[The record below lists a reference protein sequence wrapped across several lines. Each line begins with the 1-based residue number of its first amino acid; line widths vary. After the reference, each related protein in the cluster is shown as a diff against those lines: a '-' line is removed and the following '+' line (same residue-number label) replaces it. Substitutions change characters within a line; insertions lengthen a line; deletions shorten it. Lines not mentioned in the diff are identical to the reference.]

1 MKTVTAVLLGA
12 GSRGRYI
19 YAPFAEKH
27 PEDLKIVAVAEPNAE
42 RRERIAAIHGITP
55 DRVYASWEQAFEH
68 GRIADAM
75 IISTLDRL
83 HYMPA
88 MKALELGY
96 HVLLEK
102 PMSPVAEECIRIE
115 QAALAQQ
122 RVLTVSHVLRYS
134 PFWSGIKSCIE
145 AGEVG
150 TIATIQHSEY
160 VGYRHMTHSY
170 VRGNWRNSTE
180 SSPMIL
186 AKCCHDLDIISWLMD
201 QPCTRVSSFGS
212 LLHFREEQAPE
223 GSTERCT
230 DGCRVERSC
239 PFSAL
244 KLYNQPPEHPW
255 ARYITPD
262 LSAEGIMQA
271 LKEGPF
277 GRCVYRCDNDVVDH
291 QIVNME
297 FAGGANATFT
307 LSAFAEKEFR
317 RVRIMGTKGEI
328 YGDMEAGSFTLNRY
342 ATGET
347 IQFHCGVKGDG
358 HGGGDERMVADFVR
372 QVREHDRE
380 YDRVSGAGLTSATAS
395 LQSHLIAFAA
405 EASRLQGGMIV
416 ELDEMVKRAADQP
429 SGTPN

>member
-19 YAPFAEKH
+19 YGPYAEMH
-27 PEDLKIVAVAEPNAE
+27 PDELKIVAVAEPNEE
-42 RRERIAAIHGITP
+42 RRQRIAEIHGIAP
-55 DRVYASWEQAFEH
+55 EYVYRSWEQAFEK
-68 GRIADAM
+68 GRIADVM

-83 HYMPA
+83 HYVPA

-96 HVLLEK
+96 HILLEK

-115 QAALAQQ
+115 QAALAHR

-134 PFWSGIKSCIE
+134 PFWSGIKRCIE

-170 VRGNWRNSTE
+170 VRGNWRNSDE
-180 SSPMIL
+180 SSPMVL
-186 AKCCHDLDIISWLMD
+186 AKSCHDLDIISWLMD
-201 QPCTRVSSFGS
+201 EPCVSVSSYGS
-212 LLHFREEQAPE
+212 LLHFREEHAPA
-223 GSTERCT
+223 GSAARCT
-230 DGCRVERSC
+230 DGCQVERSC

-255 ARYITPD
+255 ARYITHD
-262 LSAEGIMQA
+262 LSPEGIMTA

-277 GRCVYRCDNDVVDH
+277 GRCVYRCDNNVVDH

-297 FAGGANATFT
+297 FANGANANFT
-307 LSAFAEKEFR
+307 LSAFAEQEIR
-317 RVRIMGTKGEI
+317 SVRIMGTKGEI
-328 YGDMEAGSFTLNRY
+328 IGNMEDGTYTLKRF
-342 ATGET
+342 ATGERVE
-347 IQFHCGVKGDG
+347 FHCGVSGDG
-358 HGGGDERMVADFVR
+358 HGGGDERMVAEFLHL
-372 QVREHDRE
+372 VREHQE
-380 YDRVSGAGLTSATAS
+380 EAMATALTSATAS

-405 EASRLQGGMIV
+405 EVSRLQGGMP
-416 ELDEMVKRAADQP
+416 VKLADMIGRVAEE
-429 SGTPN
+429 SGV

>member
-19 YAPFAEKH
+19 YGPYAEKH
-27 PEDLKIVAVAEPNAE
+27 PDELKIVAVAEPNEE
-42 RRERIAAIHGITP
+42 RRQRIAEIHGIAP
-55 DRVYASWEQAFEH
+55 EYVYRSWEQAFEK
-68 GRIADAM
+68 GRIADVM

-83 HYMPA
+83 HYVPA

-96 HVLLEK
+96 HILLEK

-115 QAALAQQ
+115 QAALAHR

-134 PFWSGIKSCIE
+134 PFWSGIKRCIE

-170 VRGNWRNSTE
+170 VRGNWRNSDE
-180 SSPMIL
+180 SSPMVL
-186 AKCCHDLDIISWLMD
+186 AKSCHDLDIISWLMD
-201 QPCTRVSSFGS
+201 EPCVSVSSYGS
-212 LLHFREEQAPE
+212 LLHFREEHAPA
-223 GSTERCT
+223 GSAARCT
-230 DGCRVERSC
+230 DGCQVERSC

-255 ARYITPD
+255 ARYITHD
-262 LSAEGIMQA
+262 LSPEGIMTA

-277 GRCVYRCDNDVVDH
+277 GRCVYRCDNNVVDH

-297 FAGGANATFT
+297 FANGANANFT
-307 LSAFAEKEFR
+307 LSAFAEQEVR
-317 RVRIMGTKGEI
+317 SVRIMGTKGEI
-328 YGDMEAGSFTLNRY
+328 IGNMEDGTYTLKRF
-342 ATGET
+342 ATGERVE
-347 IQFHCGVKGDG
+347 FHCGVSGDG
-358 HGGGDERMVADFVR
+358 HGGGDERMVAEFLHLVL
-372 QVREHDRE
+372 EHQE
-380 YDRVSGAGLTSATAS
+380 EAMATALTSATAS

-405 EASRLQGGMIV
+405 EESRLQGGMP
-416 ELDEMVKRAADQP
+416 VKLADMIGRVAAE
-429 SGTPN
+429 SGV

>member
-19 YAPFAEKH
+19 YGPYAEKH
-27 PEDLKIVAVAEPNAE
+27 PDELKIVAVAEPNEE
-42 RRERIAAIHGITP
+42 RRQRIAEIHGIAP
-55 DRVYASWEQAFEH
+55 EYVYRSWEQAFEK
-68 GRIADAM
+68 GRIADVM

-83 HYMPA
+83 HYVPA

-96 HVLLEK
+96 HILLEK

-115 QAALAQQ
+115 QAALAHR

-134 PFWSGIKSCIE
+134 PFWSGIKRCIE

-170 VRGNWRNSTE
+170 VRGNWRNSDE
-180 SSPMIL
+180 SSPMVL
-186 AKCCHDLDIISWLMD
+186 AKSCHDLDIISWLMD
-201 QPCTRVSSFGS
+201 EPCVSVSSYGS
-212 LLHFREEQAPE
+212 LLHFREEHAPA
-223 GSTERCT
+223 GSAARCT
-230 DGCRVERSC
+230 DGCQVERSC

-255 ARYITPD
+255 ARYITHD
-262 LSAEGIMQA
+262 LSPEGIMTA

-277 GRCVYRCDNDVVDH
+277 GRCVYRCDNNVVDH

-297 FAGGANATFT
+297 FANGANANFT
-307 LSAFAEKEFR
+307 LSAFAEQEIR
-317 RVRIMGTKGEI
+317 SVRIMGTKGEI
-328 YGDMEAGSFTLNRY
+328 VGNMEDGTYTLKRF
-342 ATGET
+342 ATGERVE
-347 IQFHCGVKGDG
+347 FHCGVAGDG
-358 HGGGDERMVADFVR
+358 HGGGDERMVAEFLHL
-372 QVREHDRE
+372 VREHQE
-380 YDRVSGAGLTSATAS
+380 EAMATALTSATAS

-405 EASRLQGGMIV
+405 EESRLQGGMPVKLADMIGRVAV
-416 ELDEMVKRAADQP
+416 EARV
-429 SGTPN
+429 

>member
-19 YAPFAEKH
+19 YGPYAEKH
-27 PEDLKIVAVAEPNAE
+27 PDELKIVAVAEPNEE
-42 RRERIAAIHGITP
+42 RRQRIAEIHGIAP
-55 DRVYASWEQAFEH
+55 EYVYRSWEQAFEK
-68 GRIADAM
+68 GRIADVM

-83 HYMPA
+83 HYVPA

-96 HVLLEK
+96 HILLEK

-115 QAALAQQ
+115 QAALAHR

-134 PFWSGIKSCIE
+134 PFWSGIKHCIE

-170 VRGNWRNSTE
+170 VRGNWRNSDE
-180 SSPMIL
+180 SSPMVL
-186 AKCCHDLDIISWLMD
+186 AKSCHDLDIISWLMD
-201 QPCTRVSSFGS
+201 EPCVSVSSYGS
-212 LLHFREEQAPE
+212 LLHFREEHAPA
-223 GSTERCT
+223 GSAARCT
-230 DGCRVERSC
+230 DGCQVERSC

-255 ARYITPD
+255 ARYITHD
-262 LSAEGIMQA
+262 LSPEGIMTA

-277 GRCVYRCDNDVVDH
+277 GRCVYRCDNNVVDH

-297 FAGGANATFT
+297 FANGANANFT
-307 LSAFAEKEFR
+307 LSAFAEQEVR
-317 RVRIMGTKGEI
+317 SVRIMGTKGEI
-328 YGDMEAGSFTLNRY
+328 IGNMEDGTYTLKRF
-342 ATGET
+342 ATGERVE
-347 IQFHCGVKGDG
+347 FHCGVSGDG
-358 HGGGDERMVADFVR
+358 HGGGDDRMVAEFLHL
-372 QVREHDRE
+372 VREHQE
-380 YDRVSGAGLTSATAS
+380 EAMATALTSATAS

-405 EASRLQGGMIV
+405 EESRLQGGMP
-416 ELDEMVKRAADQP
+416 VKLADMIGRVAAE
-429 SGTPN
+429 SGV

>member
-19 YAPFAEKH
+19 YGPYAEKH
-27 PEDLKIVAVAEPNAE
+27 PDELKIVAVAEPNEE
-42 RRERIAAIHGITP
+42 RRQRIAEIHGIAP
-55 DRVYASWEQAFEH
+55 EYVYRSWEQAFEK
-68 GRIADAM
+68 GRIADVM

-83 HYMPA
+83 HYVPA

-96 HVLLEK
+96 HILLEK

-115 QAALAQQ
+115 QAALAHR

-134 PFWSGIKSCIE
+134 PFWSGIKRCIE

-170 VRGNWRNSTE
+170 VRGNWRNSDQ
-180 SSPMIL
+180 SSPMVL
-186 AKCCHDLDIISWLMD
+186 AKSCHDLDIISWLMD
-201 QPCTRVSSFGS
+201 ESCVSVSSYGS
-212 LLHFREEQAPE
+212 LLHFREEHAPA
-223 GSTERCT
+223 GSAARCT
-230 DGCRVERSC
+230 DGCQAERSC

-255 ARYITPD
+255 ARYITHD
-262 LSAEGIMQA
+262 LSPEGIMTA

-277 GRCVYRCDNDVVDH
+277 GRCVYRCDNNVVDH

-297 FAGGANATFT
+297 FANGANANFT
-307 LSAFAEKEFR
+307 LSAFAEQEVR
-317 RVRIMGTKGEI
+317 SVRIMGTKGEI
-328 YGDMEAGSFTLNRY
+328 IGNMEDGTYTLKRF
-342 ATGET
+342 ATGERVE
-347 IQFHCGVKGDG
+347 FHCGVSGDG
-358 HGGGDERMVADFVR
+358 HGGGDERMVAEFLHL
-372 QVREHDRE
+372 VREHQE
-380 YDRVSGAGLTSATAS
+380 EAMATALTSATAS

-405 EASRLQGGMIV
+405 EESRLQGGMPVKLADMIGRVAV
-416 ELDEMVKRAADQP
+416 EARV
-429 SGTPN
+429 